1 MKTINV
7 RDLQKKIRQCVDL
20 SQRDHVVVTRHG
32 RPAAI
37 VIGVEGKD
45 WEDVFL
51 QTNASFW
58 KMIQKRRTEKTISLA
73 ELRTRVGA
81 RSPRR
86 KPTGQQ

>member
-20 SQRDHVVVTRHG
+20 AQREHVVVTRHG
-32 RPAAI
+32 RPAAV

-45 WEDVFL
+45 WEDVFF

-58 KMIQKRRTEKTISLA
+58 KMIQDRRTETTISLA
-73 ELRTRVGA
+73 KMRGRLGVRA
-81 RSPRR
+81 PRR
-86 KPTGQQ
+86 KRTER